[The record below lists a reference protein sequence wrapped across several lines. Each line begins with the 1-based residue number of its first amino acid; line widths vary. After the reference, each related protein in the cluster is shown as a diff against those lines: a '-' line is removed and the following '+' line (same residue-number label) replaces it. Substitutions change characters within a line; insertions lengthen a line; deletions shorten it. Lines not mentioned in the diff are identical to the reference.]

1 MVGALSPEHRLSD
14 KHIITSRP
22 GFIRARNHGEKAIS
36 KGVIIQAVRRDGSDW
51 RYGLT
56 ATKKIGNA
64 VTRNRVKRRMRA
76 IAREVLA
83 PIAMS
88 GVDYVFIGRATTAT
102 SRFDELVTEVKKS
115 LRYLHRKL
123 GEAEKQG

>member
-1 MVGALSPEHRLSD
+1 MSD

-36 KGVIIQAVRRDGSDW
+36 KAVIIQAVRGDGTDW

-64 VTRNRVKRRMRA
+64 VIRNRVRRRLRA
-76 IAREVLA
+76 IARQVLA
-83 PIAMS
+83 PIAMA
-88 GVDYVFIGRATTAT
+88 GVDYVLIGRATTAT
-102 SRFDELVTEVKKS
+102 SSFSALVTEAEKS

-123 GEAEKQG
+123 NDTEKQG

>member
-1 MVGALSPEHRLSD
+1 MSD
-14 KHIITSRP
+14 KHIISARP

-36 KGVIIQAVRRDGSDW
+36 KTVIIQAVRGDGDSW

-64 VTRNRVKRRMRA
+64 VIRNRVRRRLRV

-88 GVDYVFIGRATTAT
+88 GVDYVLIGRATTAT
-102 SRFDELVTEVKKS
+102 SSWSVLVTEAKKS
-115 LRYLHRKL
+115 LTYLHRKL